1 MEAEGKLNWT
11 DLTGFVGGCTA
22 RDFTV
27 SITFRHLAT
36 VVEMAASS
44 LLEGVDVSGADG
56 GAVTAVVGGCELT
69 EEVVGGAVED

>member
-1 MEAEGKLNWT
+1 MEEGKLNWT
-11 DLTGFVGGCTA
+11 DLTGLVGGCTA

-44 LLEGVDVSGADG
+44 LLEGADVAGVDGEAVS
-56 GAVTAVVGGCELT
+56 AVVGGCELI
-69 EEVVGGAVED
+69 EEAVGGAVED

>member
-1 MEAEGKLNWT
+1 MEGKLNWT
-11 DLTGFVGGCTA
+11 DLTGLVGVCTA

-44 LLEGVDVSGADG
+44 LLEEVDVAGVDG
-56 GAVTAVVGGCELT
+56 GAVAAVVGGCELT
-69 EEVVGGAVED
+69 EVVVGGAVED

>member
-1 MEAEGKLNWT
+1 M
-11 DLTGFVGGCTA
+11 VGGCTA

-44 LLEGVDVSGADG
+44 LPEEVDVAGVDGGTV
-56 GAVTAVVGGCELT
+56 GAVVEGCGPT